1 MANYTASLYEKSGL
15 SHEEHHVRRFRLS
28 LIGIT
33 ILMSVGS
40 GCGSDSPPDAA
51 TQTAGPNRRI
61 KLKDEYKQAVDKD
74 GHMIMKPG
82 MKKPA
87 TSAVRK

>member
-1 MANYTASLYEKSGL
+1 VK
-15 SHEEHHVRRFRLS
+15 HFRRA
-28 LIGIT
+28 LIGI
-33 ILMSVGS
+33 IIVMSVGS
-40 GCGSDSPPDAA
+40 GCGSNSPPDPAA
-51 TQTAGPNRRI
+51 PTAGPNRRI

-87 TSAVRK
+87 TSAVRKQ